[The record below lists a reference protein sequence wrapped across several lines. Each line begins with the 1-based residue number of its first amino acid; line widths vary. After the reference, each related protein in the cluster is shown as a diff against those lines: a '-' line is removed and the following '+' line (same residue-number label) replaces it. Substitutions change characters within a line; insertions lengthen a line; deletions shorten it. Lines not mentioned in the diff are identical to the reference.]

1 MISRVRYA
9 CVAYA
14 TGTVTP
20 DFYYINLVRKV
31 PRRGPV
37 QVMLHAPREARRGAR
52 ATREDFSPVSGKVGH
67 RGKIFPRAAGAAKTL
82 RDHVLLVCR
91 ERLWGFRARR

>member
-1 MISRVRYA
+1 MFISLNLFYEYYV
-9 CVAYA
+9 
-14 TGTVTP
+14 
-20 DFYYINLVRKV
+20 DFDWCRKV
-31 PRRGPV
+31 PHAHTPCSTRCTRLARGGPHGP
-37 QVMLHAPREARRGAR
+37 HASWG
-52 ATREDFSPVSGKVGH
+52 DFSPVTSEIGH